1 MFFSSTCFLK
11 NFLRKTRP
19 KLVDKENG
27 FKKVFISF
35 YIADALYWIK
45 FFFYNILLFFIGI
58 YICTTHNI
66 MFSGLKPKPETK
78 IGDKKNNEQL
88 PTANSISD

>member
-1 MFFSSTCFLK
+1 
-11 NFLRKTRP
+11 
-19 KLVDKENG
+19 
-27 FKKVFISF
+27 
-35 YIADALYWIK
+35 
-45 FFFYNILLFFIGI
+45 
-58 YICTTHNI
+58 